1 MPEMLLLD
9 SAIRDWVVVPMVV
22 MLLLVGVG
30 RAYVQILIR
39 SEPVIEE
46 KDLAEIRYKQTA
58 MSSARVRMHSHFI
71 NDKAYRR
78 RRQYF
83 TAVGLKGEG
92 GSEEAVVTGAGLLRE
107 TVPGAGNP
115 MSNPSMMVD
124 MLKGNMVF
132 MLPNFA
138 MMAFVSHF
146 FSGFVCLK
154 VPFQM
159 PSNHF
164 KAMLQRGV
172 DLTTLDVSYVSSLC
186 MYFLVSFGLNGVYRL
201 LLDEGA
207 EVDDMKGMMQ
217 MQMGMGMVGG
227 GGPAGFNA
235 KEVFKGE
242 LAVFDIT
249 KHRFDEF
256 IEAEERKFLGDRYP
270 NMEGS
275 SEGPDLS
282 SFASS

>member
-1 MPEMLLLD
+1 MLLLD
-9 SAIRDWVVVPMVV
+9 PAIRDWVVLPMVT
-22 MLLLVGVG
+22 MLVLVGIG
-30 RAYVQILIR
+30 RAYVQMLIR
-39 SEPVIEE
+39 SDPVIEE
-46 KDLAEIRYKQTA
+46 KDLGEIRSKQTVMA
-58 MSSARVRMHSHFI
+58 SARLRQNGQFVSDVAF
-71 NDKAYRR
+71 RR
-78 RRQYF
+78 RRQYL
-83 TAVGLKGEG
+83 VSGE
-92 GSEEAVVTGAGLLRE
+92 VGLLRE
-107 TVPGAGNP
+107 EVPGAGNP
-115 MSNPSMMVD
+115 MSNPNVMAD
-124 MLKGNMVF
+124 MLKNNMVF

-138 MMAFVSHF
+138 MMAFVNNF

-235 KEVFKGE
+235 REAYKGE
-242 LAVFDIT
+242 LNMIEIT
-249 KHRFDEF
+249 SHKY
-256 IEAEERKFLGDRYP
+256 AEVMDNEEKKYLGDRYP
-270 NMEGS
+270 NPDNEVAT
-275 SEGPDLS
+275 DLS
-282 SFASS
+282 SFNN